1 MTGIVFTLWVFAC
14 VYVCVIMAKC
24 GPGDSYCSGNYQRG
38 GFESF
43 ARCLP
48 ATTATAG
55 IVFTLWDCVSSWPN
69 VLLENLSV
77 AGNTSE
83 AIFSTL
89 QVFMCL
95 WTDFVDAIVSQP
107 CKNQSRNICV
117 VEIKWGPSSYSWVC
131 CDPWVLTTH
140 AIICSGPGSGC
151 WRVDRHYS
159 WCAHCKMV
167 SSSTILLWKK
177 LDKNLRRTSVA
188 RCINNAYTQYHA
200 YVLPAH
206 KNEQWQCVH
215 LVHTSDHSHLILN
228 SCVWHCARR

>member
-1 MTGIVFTLWVFAC
+1 MGLLGLNSKLQKQYFTANHTLMEQMAHSEIKQPFHSSKTELTEAEGIFCMKWPAQQHRKSQRKVRNHWFRRGVQYFITSHDSVTGIVFTLWVFAC

-117 VEIKWGPSSYSWVC
+117 VEIKMRAKLILVG
-131 CDPWVLTTH
+131 VLRPVST
-140 AIICSGPGSGC
+140 
-151 WRVDRHYS
+151 HYS
-159 WCAHCKMV
+159 CN
-167 SSSTILLWKK
+167 
-177 LDKNLRRTSVA
+177 NL
-188 RCINNAYTQYHA
+188 
-200 YVLPAH
+200 
-206 KNEQWQCVH
+206 
-215 LVHTSDHSHLILN
+215 
-228 SCVWHCARR
+228 